1 MNTDNI
7 AINSGSSNSNRFLMT
22 ARKMLIENRKTL
34 LIAVG
39 GYLGAMIALGFW
51 LGWMGMTTS
60 ASSFTVYFLIAGLA
74 CAIAASMMFSDMRTK
89 EGRISVL
96 MSPARACDKFL
107 VRLLAVLP
115 GMFILAIAGWYAYS
129 LAIKVSYGI
138 FEDIWLPLFNPLT
151 LLMGPEE
158 ELEFCLFLGVF
169 MFNEALFILGAI
181 LWPRKSFLKTL
192 LLQAAISMLFSTG
205 SMTFAL
211 LLEKGSYNVEIING
225 QALGWIFVAIF
236 WLGDAG
242 IIYLAWRRF
251 KRCSILK

>member
-1 MNTDNI
+1 MDTINTSV
-7 AINSGSSNSNRFLMT
+7 ATGSTNRFCMT

-39 GYLGAMIALGFW
+39 GYLGAMIAIGFW
-51 LGWMGMTTS
+51 FGWMGMTPS
-60 ASSFTVYFLIAGLA
+60 ASAFTVYFLIAGLS
-74 CAIAASMMFSDMRTK
+74 CSVAASLMFSDMKTK
-89 EGRISVL
+89 EGRIAVL
-96 MSPARACDKFL
+96 MSPARACDKFW
-107 VRLLAVLP
+107 VRMLAVLP

-151 LLMGPEE
+151 LLMGPQK
-158 ELEFCLFLGVF
+158 ELAFCSFLGVF
-169 MFNEALFILGAI
+169 MFNESLFILGAI

-192 LLQAAISMLFSTG
+192 LLQAIISMLFSTVT
-205 SMTFAL
+205 MLVAL
-211 LLEKGSYNVEIING
+211 LIEKGSYNVEVMNG
-225 QALGWIFVAIF
+225 EALGWIFVAIS
-236 WLGDAG
+236 WIVDAA